1 MSRYGI
7 AEWFGEPFAEM
18 SVAKRK
24 QLAAMALGEIEAPHC
39 PFQRNHTQC
48 RKKGGVC
55 SIQRYAEGVRGR
67 IGPRQGDPVIV
78 CPERFKAGDL
88 VTRWLAD
95 VVGLDKET
103 ALIAFEV
110 PFMHSTVT
118 DKPAGRIDLVLANDD
133 DGNLVWY
140 GLEIQAVYFSGK
152 GMTSE
157 FERLLADSSVLPP
170 YPNAI
175 RRPDWRSS
183 SAKRLM
189 PQLQVKVPT
198 LRRWGTKLAVSVDRQ
213 FFESIGG
220 PSPNPVQDLD
230 EGEVIW
236 LVPEVSSGY
245 RLQRW
250 HWETLS
256 LEDSTKKLLAARTV
270 NRTEFEKTLRS
281 KLHWYLE

>member
-1 MSRYGI
+1 
-7 AEWFGEPFAEM
+7 
-18 SVAKRK
+18 
-24 QLAAMALGEIEAPHC
+24 MALGEIGAPVC
-39 PFQRNHTQC
+39 PFQKNDTPC

-55 SIQRYAEGVRGR
+55 SIQRYGEGEDGR
-67 IGPRQGDPVIV
+67 IGFRQGNPVIV
-78 CPERFKAGDL
+78 CPHRFKAGDL
-88 VTRWLAD
+88 VTHWLAEI
-95 VVGLDKET
+95 VGLDEET
-103 ALIAFEV
+103 ARIAYEV

-133 DGNLVWY
+133 DRLIWY
-140 GLEIQAVYFSGK
+140 GLEVQAVYFSGK

-157 FERLLADSSVLPP
+157 FGRLRTDDKPLPP
-170 YPNAI
+170 FPDAI

-198 LRRWGTKLAVSVDRQ
+198 LRRWGTKLAVAVDRQ
-213 FFESIGG
+213 FYEAIGG
-220 PSPNPVQDLD
+220 ASKNPVRDLD

-236 LVPEVSSGY
+236 LVPEISSGY

-256 LEDSTKKLLAARTV
+256 LDDSTEKLLAARTV
-270 NRTEFEKTLRS
+270 NRTEFEKTLRA
-281 KLHWYLE
+281 KLQPT

>member
-24 QLAAMALGEIEAPHC
+24 QFAAMALGETEAPLC

-67 IGPRQGDPVIV
+67 IGPRQGNPVIV

-95 VVGLDKET
+95 VVGLDEET
-103 ALIAFEV
+103 ALIALEV

-118 DKPAGRIDLVLANDD
+118 NKPAGRIDLVLASDNDSR
-133 DGNLVWY
+133 LIWY
-140 GLEIQAVYFSGK
+140 GLEIQAVYFSGA
-152 GMTSE
+152 GMPSE
-157 FERLLADSSVLPP
+157 FERLRRDRHILPP
-170 YPNAI
+170 FPNAI

-236 LVPEVSSGY
+236 LVPEISPGY
-245 RLQRW
+245 ILQRW

-256 LEDSTKKLLAARTV
+256 LDASSEKLLAARTV
-270 NRTEFEKTLRS
+270 NRSEFENTLRS
-281 KLHWYLE
+281 KLQRFF